1 MNKSSIAT
9 IGLAL
14 LLISLATVLIVRYAG
29 MGSAPPAAPK
39 VEKKSLIKFVVADYS
54 SATKPYFE
62 NLVNEFESE
71 YPHIDIELQVIN
83 WDIIDSVYKTMI
95 SRDQPP
101 DLLLSNL
108 YAHFVQDGLLNR
120 MDELLSPAL
129 EEKLYP
135 FLADPHRVGGVQ
147 YSIPYV
153 STVRELY
160 YNKDLF
166 EEAGLTEPPDT
177 WPELEQA
184 ARQIKDKLRVE
195 GFGVDL
201 TDNEIWAYLTY
212 FFIGAGGGWMQD
224 GKWAINSEANVEGL
238 SFLKRLYEQGLTD
251 AEPTVTTRD
260 EKQRILGNGKLG
272 MMISG
277 NYFEAV
283 VPYEYKG
290 LRWGKGPIPV
300 REGAA
305 PFVFGVQDVLISFKT
320 DHTDR
325 EELSLFLDFLYDDDR
340 YEELILRE
348 GFLPVTR
355 TVGDNLSLNNPAMTQ
370 NLEALQRARFYPIHE
385 PAWSTVLDATRNM
398 GQAVLSG
405 PMSPRQALDRLQE
418 IALSRKP

>member
-1 MNKSSIAT
+1 MKKLSIAK
-9 IGLAL
+9 IGLSL
-14 LLISLATVLIVRYAG
+14 LLVLLAAVLIVRYAG
-29 MGSAPPAAPK
+29 MEAAAPD
-39 VEKKSLIKFVVADYS
+39 VPNVQKKQLIKFVVAEYS
-54 SATKPYFE
+54 IATKPYFD
-62 NLVNEFESE
+62 NVVAEFQSK
-71 YPHIDIELQVIN
+71 YPQIEIELQVIN

-95 SRDQPP
+95 SRGQPP
-101 DLLLSNL
+101 DLMLSNL
-108 YAHFVQDGLLNR
+108 YAHFARDGLLNR
-120 MDELLSPAL
+120 MDELISSDLK
-129 EEKLYP
+129 EKLYP
-135 FLADPHRVGGVQ
+135 FLADPNKVGGVQ

-166 EEAGLTEPPDT
+166 EEAGLTESPRT
-177 WPELEQA
+177 WAELEQTS
-184 ARQIKDKLRVE
+184 RTIKDKLNIE

-212 FFIGAGGGWMQD
+212 FFIGAGGGWMKD
-224 GKWAINSEANVEGL
+224 GQWAINSPENIEGL
-238 SFLKRLYEQGLTD
+238 SFLKRLYDEGLTD

-300 REGAA
+300 REGVN
-305 PFVFGVQDVLISFKT
+305 PFVFGVRDVLISFKT
-320 DHTDR
+320 DHTNR
-325 EELSLFLDFLYDDDR
+325 EALTLFLDFLYEDSR

-355 TVGDNLSLNNPAMTQ
+355 TVGEKLSANNPAMTH
-370 NLEALQRARFYPIHE
+370 NLENLQKAIFYPIHD
-385 PAWSTVLDATRNM
+385 PAWSTVQDATRNM
-398 GQAVLSG
+398 GQAVLLG
-405 PMSPRQALDRLQE
+405 PMGPKQALDRLQE
-418 IALSRKP
+418 IALNRQP

>member
-1 MNKSSIAT
+1 MSKSSMAT
-9 IGLAL
+9 IGLSL
-14 LLISLATVLIVRYAG
+14 LLTLLAIGLIVRYAG
-29 MGSAPPAAPK
+29 MGDTAPAASNI
-39 VEKKSLIKFVVADYS
+39 EKKSLIKFVAAEYS
-54 SATKPYFE
+54 TATKPYFE

-101 DLLLSNL
+101 DLMLSNL
-108 YAHFVQDGLLNR
+108 YAHFAQDGKLNR
-120 MDELLSPAL
+120 MDELLSSELSA
-129 EEKLYP
+129 KLYP
-135 FLADPHRVGGVQ
+135 FLAYPHKVGGVQ

-166 EEAGLTEPPDT
+166 DEAGLSEPPAT
-177 WPELEQA
+177 WSELEQA
-184 ARQIKDKLRVE
+184 ARRIKTKLQVE
-195 GFGVDL
+195 SFGVDL
-201 TDNEIWAYLTY
+201 SDNEIWAYLTY
-212 FFIGAGGGWMQD
+212 FFIGAGGGWMKD

-238 SFLKRLYEQGLTD
+238 EFLKRLYEEGLTD
-251 AEPTVTTRD
+251 ADPTVTTRD

-277 NYFEAV
+277 NYFESV

-290 LRWGKGPIPV
+290 LKWGKGPIPV
-300 REGAA
+300 RDGVE

-325 EELSLFLDFLYDDDR
+325 EALSLFLDFLYEDDR

-355 TVGDNLSLNNPAMTQ
+355 TVGDNLSLNNPAMTK
-370 NLEALQRARFYPIHE
+370 NLDALKRAMFYPIHD
-385 PAWSTVLDATRNM
+385 PAWSTVQDATRNM
-398 GQAVLSG
+398 GPAVLSG
-405 PMSPRQALDRLQE
+405 PMSPRQVLDRLQE